1 MTVTVQSA
9 LTELQASARRLR
21 ELVRELVLTAVE
33 DQPSN
38 CQAHLVMV
46 VHDAALDATA
56 EAEQAAAALDL
67 EQTADIAPPRAV
79 TPHEIAHCQH
89 HVSLLGAVLVRQLAA
104 PELLNDLAVLGREHG
119 REVRAWSAEIMRRIQ
134 ACQIALWTDVQPAL
148 LGYWQELADITDRS
162 FVSGDGR

>member
-9 LTELQASARRLR
+9 LSEVQASARRLR
-21 ELVRELVLTAVE
+21 ESARELVLTAVE
-33 DQPSN
+33 DQPRN
-38 CQAHLVMV
+38 CQVHLVTI

-56 EAEQAAAALDL
+56 EAEQAAAALGL

-79 TPHEIAHCQH
+79 TPQEIARCQH
-89 HVSLLGAVLVRQLAA
+89 HISLLGAVLVRQLAA
-104 PELLNDLAVLGREHG
+104 PELLNDLAALGRAHG
-119 REVRAWSAEIMRRIQ
+119 REVRAWSAEITRRIQ

-162 FVSGDGR
+162 RVSGDGR